1 MEKKSFEELMKEL
14 ERIVDNLEN
23 GDIELEKSLEL
34 YKKGV
39 GIIEVL
45 ENKLKNAKKQIEVL
59 DRNGKEK
66 SESE

>member
-1 MEKKSFEELMKEL
+1 MREL
-14 ERIVDNLEN
+14 EGIVEDLEN
-23 GDIELEKSLEL
+23 GDIELEKSLAL

-45 ENKLKNAKKQIEVL
+45 ENKLKEAKKQIEVL
-59 DRNGKEK
+59 DSNGKEK

>member
-1 MEKKSFEELMKEL
+1 MEKKSFEELMRKL
-14 ERIVDNLEN
+14 EGIVEDLEN
-23 GDIELEKSLEL
+23 GDIELEKSLAL

-45 ENKLKNAKKQIEVL
+45 ENKLKEAKKQIEVL
-59 DRNGKEK
+59 DSNGKEK